1 MSRIK
6 EQIVQSIDFINK
18 NIIDK
23 DGVTKPF
30 EPDNAYLLKNGVA
43 THDRYVTDHLSNISL
58 QNGDVYSTSEID
70 GFLGNKA
77 DLIGGLVPSSQLP
90 VFVDEILEF
99 ADLSQFPLVGD
110 TNKYYLDLSTNKTY
124 RWTGSNYI
132 PINEGIAIGET
143 SSTAYRGDRGKT
155 AYDHSQLTT
164 SNPHGTTASDIG
176 SYTILQADSLFASK
190 VNKEVGKGLSQE
202 NYTTL
207 EKSKLASIQSEQLDH
222 GIIFNKTLA
231 TTQTINSA
239 TPVDLTPL
247 ICGGVTPLN
256 EGSPFYYDALNN
268 LIRCSNLTQK
278 YFSINIILL
287 LSGTI
292 TSGGSG
298 DTFLVTLHRP
308 NDAIFRSFL
317 YNSELTTETFVS
329 KQVCVIN
336 SFVQSG
342 GNDNF
347 QLPVGATTGGFRIKI
362 SRVNGN
368 TTMTLDSTN
377 TQSIRLLS

>member
-6 EQIVQSIDFINK
+6 EQIVKSIDFIN
-18 NIIDK
+18 NTFIDK

-70 GFLGNKA
+70 
-77 DLIGGLVPSSQLP
+77 
-90 VFVDEILEF
+90 
-99 ADLSQFPLVGD
+99 
-110 TNKYYLDLSTNKTY
+110 
-124 RWTGSNYI
+124 
-132 PINEGIAIGET
+132 
-143 SSTAYRGDRGKT
+143 
-155 AYDHSQLTT
+155 
-164 SNPHGTTASDIG
+164 
-176 SYTILQADSLFASK
+176 SLLASK
-190 VNKEVGKGLSQE
+190 VNIEAGKGLSQE
-202 NYTTL
+202 NYTTVEKNKL
-207 EKSKLASIQSEQLDH
+207 ESLQSEQLDN
-222 GIIFNKTLA
+222 GLIFNKTLA

-256 EGSPFYYDALNN
+256 EGSPFYYDAVNN

-308 NDAIFRSFL
+308 NDTIFRSFL

-347 QLPVGATTGGFRIKI
+347 QLPVGATAGGFRIKI

-368 TTMTLDSTN
+368 TNMILDATN
-377 TQSIRLLS
+377 IQSIRLLT